1 MMVAWALVVHIL
13 GIVGW
18 VGGLLVAT
26 LALAQYARE
35 TSADA
40 RAGLERFVRKIL
52 RSMVHP
58 GAVLVILSGI
68 VLVSTHPA
76 YYLHAF
82 WLRAKL
88 ALVVILIALYMA
100 ALSRFRAVRR
110 GAPIR
115 RGDMVFLHVMIA
127 LVFLSI
133 LIAALPGEVY
143 FP

>member
-1 MMVAWALVVHIL
+1 MVAWTLVFHIL

-18 VGGLLVAT
+18 VGGMLVVTLT
-26 LALAQYARE
+26 LAQHARE
-35 TSADA
+35 DSPDA
-40 RAGLERFVRKIL
+40 RASLERFVQKIN
-52 RSMVHP
+52 RSMLHP
-58 GAVLVILSGI
+58 GAALVILSGI
-68 VLVSTHPA
+68 LLVTTHPS

-88 ALVVILIALYMA
+88 ALVVILIALNVA
-100 ALSRFRAVRR
+100 ILARFRAIRRGTPVRR
-110 GAPIR
+110 GDFIL
-115 RGDMVFLHVMIA
+115 LHVLVA

>member
-1 MMVAWALVVHIL
+1 MIAWTLVFHIL

-18 VGGLLVAT
+18 VGGLLVVT
-26 LALAQYARE
+26 LALAQHAAE
-35 TSADA
+35 ASADA
-40 RAGLERFVRKIL
+40 RASLERFVRKIL

-58 GAVLVILSGI
+58 GIVLVILSGI
-68 VLVSTHPA
+68 VLVTANPS

-88 ALVVILIALYMA
+88 ALVVILIALYVLTLA
-100 ALSRFRAVRR
+100 RFRAVRR
-110 GAPIR
+110 GTAVR
-115 RGDMVFLHVMIA
+115 RDDFILLHVLIA